1 MKLDLKK
8 IKYQDFLNE
17 INNAKVLEVK
27 KKRERAVYYI
37 PEKSLFFKTWVQNW
51 TQSEI
56 TDYGI
61 EAQFYNQENADSLV
75 GLLYDE
81 SGPRGYI
88 QRAGE
93 SAAERGKSDKCWDY
107 FVSKTSETQ
116 RREFMSSLLKN
127 SILARGTYTDLAPC
141 NIIFYNNKIN
151 FIDFE
156 SFRSFKLIFEGEK
169 EKYENFDLDAW
180 WKPLETARRDVNKYI
195 SEYFKSCLDIEL
207 SFKIDSEENLNKAL
221 SLMSKRGSE

>member
-1 MKLDLKK
+1 MKLDLNK
-8 IKYQDFLNE
+8 IQYQDFLRE
-17 INNAKVLEVK
+17 INECNVVEVK

-37 PEKSLFFKTWVQNW
+37 PEKSTFFKTWVKSW

-56 TDYGI
+56 TEYGI
-61 EAQFYNQENADSLV
+61 TSGFYNRKNSDSLI

-88 QRAGE
+88 QNAGE

-107 FVSKTSETQ
+107 FISKTSAAQ
-116 RREFMSSLLKN
+116 RLEFMSNLLEN
-127 SILARGTYTDLAPC
+127 SIMSKGTYTDLAPC
-141 NIIFYNNKIN
+141 NIIFYDSKIN

-156 SFRSFKLIFEGEK
+156 SFRSFKLLFQGEK
-169 EKYENFDLDAW
+169 EKYEKFDLDAW

-195 SEYFKSCLDIEL
+195 SDYFKNCLDIEL
-207 SFKIDSEENLNKAL
+207 SFEMNSEENFNKAL
-221 SLMSKRGSE
+221 SLISK